1 MTRCLEFYEKWD
13 KEPNFCELAEA
24 SARKIDD
31 YLKTVSEFESEG
43 IPRDRTIV
51 HFSEGSSR
59 RFQALKEPM
68 RGYVKTL
75 IIDKINIG
83 EKVLTNDIKN
93 WIAPKKARGEGEG
106 PKQNTPNTP
115 DLANVASP
123 KKEKFDWKGSF
134 PNPGDPS
141 KLKLE
146 IQVHDLGVYS
156 KNWLSNPHLE
166 PLKEVIENLRTQAK
180 KIYGEDKVP

>member
-1 MTRCLEFYEKWD
+1 MIGEAMVGLVPKTSEPEPVSSGTAAAKFVDDHPGNISQMGTDAVLVLGKEKNPEFLKIALATTEKI
-13 KEPNFCELAEA
+13 LAEGKKLTA
-24 SARKIDD
+24 
-31 YLKTVSEFESEG
+31 
-43 IPRDRTIV
+43 
-51 HFSEGSSR
+51 
-59 RFQALKEPM
+59 KE
-68 RGYVKTL
+68 VKQIL
-75 IIDKINIG
+75 
-83 EKVLTNDIKN
+83 LT
-93 WIAPKKARGEGEG
+93 ARGESEVSTKTKQKIDAAPG
-106 PKQNTPNTP
+106 P
-115 DLANVASP
+115 AP
-123 KKEKFDWKGSF
+123 KREKFDWKGSF